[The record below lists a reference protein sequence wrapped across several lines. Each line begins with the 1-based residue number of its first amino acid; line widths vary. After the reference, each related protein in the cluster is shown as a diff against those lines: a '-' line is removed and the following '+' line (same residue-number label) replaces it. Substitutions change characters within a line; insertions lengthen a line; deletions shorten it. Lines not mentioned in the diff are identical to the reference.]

1 MSENFIPEKHEQEE
15 VSPVEIKKML
25 AEIMTQT
32 NDGYLIE
39 ISERIESIKDFVMDM
54 YSWNDRRMSPYWH
67 ALAGS
72 TMKSDESAVV
82 NPLTQRKI
90 AEAVIGSVKR
100 LVASFS
106 ILEAAHESS
115 NALIRDIATF
125 RERLA
130 AAPVLLNEF
139 NDTLNQH
146 IRSLQKSYPT
156 QKLTQIPEVQYI
168 ISGSEVVSDEG
179 IDIQTISEVML
190 SVTEKY
196 LEVKERIEAELTHGS
211 GERS

>member
-1 MSENFIPEKHEQEE
+1 
-15 VSPVEIKKML
+15 ML

-32 NDGYLIE
+32 SDGYLIE
-39 ISERIESIKDFVMDM
+39 ISERIESIKDLVMDM
-54 YSWNDRRMSPYWH
+54 YGWNDRRMSPYWH

-72 TMKSDESAVV
+72 TIKSNEGAVV
-82 NPLTQRKI
+82 NPLAQRKI
-90 AEAVIGSVKR
+90 AETVIGSVKR
-100 LVASFS
+100 LAASFS
-106 ILEAAHESS
+106 VLEVAHESS

-146 IRSLQKSYPT
+146 IRSLQKNHPT

-179 IDIQTISEVML
+179 MDITTISEVML

-196 LEVKERIEAELTHGS
+196 LEVKERIEIELTHGS
-211 GERS
+211 GVRS